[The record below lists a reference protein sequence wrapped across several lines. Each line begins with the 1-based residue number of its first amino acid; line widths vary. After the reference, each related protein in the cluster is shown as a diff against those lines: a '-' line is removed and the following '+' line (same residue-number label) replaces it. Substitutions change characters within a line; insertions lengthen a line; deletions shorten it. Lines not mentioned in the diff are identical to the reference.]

1 MAKKTQKQA
10 VLDALLNGEIVT
22 ASSAYQ
28 LTKKQCKCGTMN
40 LHKLLAYIREDG
52 YKIAEEWIV
61 NKELKTK
68 YKEFKLI
75 ISKKHGT
82 KK

>member
-10 VLDALLNGEIVT
+10 VLDAFLNGEIVT

-61 NKELKTK
+61 NRELKTK

-75 ISKKHGT
+75 KSKKNGA

>member
-52 YKIAEEWIV
+52 YKIAEEWVI
-61 NKELKTK
+61 NRELKTK

-75 ISKKHGT
+75 KSKKHGT